1 LATGVVAAE
10 FGPRPKPFYLGVGYV
25 VLGTLLSVCAVRETR
40 QHVMREVP
48 LNAQPAGEPL
58 SQRAVFTRTSLTDPD
73 LSAVCQ
79 AGLVNNLNDG
89 MAWGLFPL
97 VFAAAGLSLA
107 HIGALAAIYPAVW
120 GLAQFGTGAS
130 SQCGCERRCSG
141 SMVASAKEAPNMAA
155 CLTSLRSV
163 AVALGAVASFTA
175 GCDDAQDDTEARMV
189 DARPADARPV
199 DARPADARPVD
210 ARPVDARMADAR
222 PADAAPPPAPPPPP
236 SGLIEIEA
244 CRGETGVNERCTL
257 VTNATACVSGPCDR
271 LVVVFSGGEMGCVS
285 GAGYSSVLEGYA
297 SRGYAAVCINY
308 FETPEGSGT
317 APYLDEAERLD
328 LAVREATTG
337 PWARAYWSGRDLL
350 LEGISHGA
358 TAPVILM
365 ARTRLDE
372 QAHWRG
378 SHFTAGCFFD
388 GSYDQVATAELLRTG
403 ARGGSPCMAP
413 VSYNRGLERYCG
425 PGATEA
431 TCDLS
436 ANEQAQLDTVTEVL
450 PATFAVNDLMMVEC
464 GSARPACSG
473 DIIPG
478 APIERL
484 CTRLEASQTHTCRFV
499 ALPNDGH
506 LTCHSNEFDQCRRW
520 FEARLQAP

>member
-1 LATGVVAAE
+1 
-10 FGPRPKPFYLGVGYV
+10 
-25 VLGTLLSVCAVRETR
+25 
-40 QHVMREVP
+40 
-48 LNAQPAGEPL
+48 L
-58 SQRAVFTRTSLTDPD
+58 SQHRVTHQNDSEKWPKY
-73 LSAVCQ
+73 
-79 AGLVNNLNDG
+79 AGQRHEAQNDG

-107 HIGALAAIYPAVW
+107 HIGVVAVIYPAVW
-120 GLAQFGTGAS
+120 GLAQIGMGAWS
-130 SQCGCERRCSG
+130 RCGCERRCSG
-141 SMVASAKEAPNMAA
+141 SILASAKEAPNMVAF
-155 CLTSLRSV
+155 LTSLRSV

-175 GCDDAQDDTEARMV
+175 GCDDAPRDTEARSG
-189 DARPADARPV
+189 DARPV
-199 DARPADARPVD
+199 DALTNDASPADASPADASPVD
-210 ARPVDARMADAR
+210 ARPVDAVTTDASPADAR
-222 PADAAPPPAPPPPP
+222 ATDASPADAHPIDASPTDASPADAVIPPAPPPPP
-236 SGLIEIEA
+236 SGQIEVEA

-378 SHFTAGCFFD
+378 SHYTAGCFFD

-484 CTRLEASQTHTCRFV
+484 CTRLEASPTHTCRFV

>member
-1 LATGVVAAE
+1 VQESAL
-10 FGPRPKPFYLGVGYV
+10 F
-25 VLGTLLSVCAVRETR
+25 LSETTRHGARASSGQVRL
-40 QHVMREVP
+40 HD
-48 LNAQPAGEPL
+48 L
-58 SQRAVFTRTSLTDPD
+58 SQHRVTHQNDSEKWPKY
-73 LSAVCQ
+73 
-79 AGLVNNLNDG
+79 AGQRHEAQNDG

-107 HIGALAAIYPAVW
+107 HIGVVAVIYPAVW
-120 GLAQFGTGAS
+120 GLAQLGMGAWS
-130 SQCGCERRCSG
+130 RCGCERRCSG
-141 SMVASAKEAPNMAA
+141 SMLASAKMEPDMVAF
-155 CLTSLRSV
+155 LTSLRSV

-175 GCDDAQDDTEARMV
+175 GCDDAPRATEARTANASPT
-189 DARPADARPV
+189 DAV
-199 DARPADARPVD
+199 I
-210 ARPVDARMADAR
+210 
-222 PADAAPPPAPPPPP
+222 PPAPPPPP
-236 SGLIEIEA
+236 SGQIEVEA

-271 LVVVFSGGEMGCVS
+271 LVVVFSGGEMGCVT
-285 GAGYSSVLEGYA
+285 GAGHRTVLEGYA

-378 SHFTAGCFFD
+378 SHYTAGCFFD

-403 ARGGSPCMAP
+403 ARGGSPCLAP
-413 VSYNRGLERYCG
+413 VSHHRWLERYCG

-464 GSARPACSG
+464 GSARSACSG

-484 CTRLEASQTHTCRFV
+484 CTRLEASPTHKCRFV

-506 LTCHSNEFDQCRRW
+506 LTCHSNEFDQCGRW